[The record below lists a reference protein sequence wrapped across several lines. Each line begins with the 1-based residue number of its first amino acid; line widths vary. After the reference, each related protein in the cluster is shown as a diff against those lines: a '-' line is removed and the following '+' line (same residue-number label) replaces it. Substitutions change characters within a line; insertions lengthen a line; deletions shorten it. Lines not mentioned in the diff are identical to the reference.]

1 VLKFAR
7 SSWGDASRTRRL
19 GVGGV
24 LVVAIASAGMLAGCA
39 ASSGASAHGSGGQG
53 AHSTK
58 YGSLPGFLPP
68 ESFDTDQVLVG
79 TAATPAL
86 TTEGDSVSVG
96 TGARAA
102 LVTVTGPEVPGE
114 GLPYQAEATTC
125 TWSVTIR
132 AGSQAVQIAAA
143 DFSTIDHFGTD
154 YHPSFV
160 PGQPVPPEV
169 VAPHASVTFELRAV
183 MIVGEGLMLWAPD
196 GTHAVAKWDFEVEND

>member
-7 SSWGDASRTRRL
+7 SSWGGASRTRRL

-24 LVVAIASAGMLAGCA
+24 LLVAIASAGMLVGCA
-39 ASSGASAHGSGGQG
+39 ASSDASARSSAGQG

-79 TAATPAL
+79 TAARPAL

-96 TGARAA
+96 SGTSAA
-102 LVTVTGPEVPGE
+102 LVTVSGPEVPGE

-125 TWSVTIR
+125 TWTVTIR
-132 AGSQAVQIAAA
+132 AGSQAVQIATA
-143 DFSTIDHFGTD
+143 DFSTIDHFGTV

-160 PGQPVPPEV
+160 QGQPNPPEV
-169 VAPHASVTFELRAV
+169 VAPHASATFELRAV
-183 MIVGEGLMLWAPD
+183 MVVGEGLMLWAPD
-196 GTHAVAKWDFEVEND
+196 GAHAVAKWDFEVEND